1 MDSELHS
8 AASAMTMKD
17 IKDNL
22 SYWLALEASSFVYK
36 DDAGRAA
43 ALEADNTCFWRL
55 DCGNL
60 CEHTATAKLRKE
72 TKQFM
77 TFDVQ
82 IAGGTLDE
90 EWHVFLLAFRGTV
103 TLQDWLTNAAAVRN
117 LQPFDQIAVEV
128 HAGWHAYV
136 SETAQHDELKTAISG
151 LPDATSILVCGHS
164 LGGALSQIAMLFL
177 WLQME
182 DQRGSL
188 YGNQLVRNARCI
200 TFGSPAPFAES
211 EASNPA
217 KRRARNAAFEWIQN
231 QCFNFANIKDPVPR
245 LPFDAGKVTWMKL
258 PESLELLQEYDHK
271 CSHVILTTDDS
282 RFQPLNPYEAVRKMQ
297 EESPSI
303 PWFEPEKEHKIDKY
317 MNLMRGLLKQ
327 ALAAGS
333 QRPLRVAGLKLE
345 VQDGSLEERWTEV
358 SSDLQSLSRR
368 GSTRA
373 VEDRKTASTV

>member
-1 MDSELHS
+1 MLCQLCRIKWLKPIDRFWSKLDSELHS

-43 ALEADNTCFWRL
+43 ALEADSTCVWRL

-60 CEHTATAKLRKE
+60 CEYTATAKLRKE

-82 IAGGTLDE
+82 MAGGTLDE
-90 EWHVFLLAFRGTV
+90 EWHVSLQTFTGSV

-164 LGGALSQIAMLFL
+164 YIWDNAPPKDSLSGALSQIAMLFL

-188 YGNQLVRNARCI
+188 YGNQLVKKAKLAILQRGGLATQHLSGFRTNASI
-200 TFGSPAPFAES
+200 
-211 EASNPA
+211 
-217 KRRARNAAFEWIQN
+217 
-231 QCFNFANIKDPVPR
+231 
-245 LPFDAGKVTWMKL
+245 LPT
-258 PESLELLQEYDHK
+258 SR
-271 CSHVILTTDDS
+271 I
-282 RFQPLNPYEAVRKMQ
+282 RFQGYPLMQ
-297 EESPSI
+297 A
-303 PWFEPEKEHKIDKY
+303 
-317 MNLMRGLLKQ
+317 R
-327 ALAAGS
+327 
-333 QRPLRVAGLKLE
+333 
-345 VQDGSLEERWTEV
+345 SL
-358 SSDLQSLSRR
+358 
-368 GSTRA
+368 G
-373 VEDRKTASTV
+373 